1 MRRVLY
7 IHHGGEIGGA
17 PLSLLYLLRQLDRS
31 RYEPIVATL
40 KPGPVVALYQAE
52 GIETHVV
59 TGISDFSHTTLEW
72 YGGGELW
79 RLPGKALRFWPSV
92 RRARQL
98 VERIGPDLVH
108 LNSSTL
114 AAAAIGSARAGVP
127 VVWHIREPLA
137 KGYIGLRKALLRGI
151 IDRRATRIIA
161 ISHHD
166 ASQLIPTDRIRVI
179 HNFVDFDVF
188 DRALDG
194 RAFRNEMDIPEHAR
208 VVTMLGGVAR
218 PKGTLTFVRAMAR
231 VREAVPDAVG
241 LIVGPGLPP
250 AESGLKA
257 LAKRLLGTDAY
268 AHAVARELSG
278 QEDIHLTG
286 IRQDVPEILAASD
299 VLAFPSSVPHF
310 ARPVIEA
317 AAMSKPAV
325 ASDLGGPQELI
336 VNGETG
342 LLIRASD
349 PEALAV
355 ALIRLLDDPS
365 LARSMGESAYRHARE
380 HFNAERNAA
389 ETIAIYEEVL
399 EKREQR

>member
-1 MRRVLY
+1 M
-7 IHHGGEIGGA
+7 
-17 PLSLLYLLRQLDRS
+17 
-31 RYEPIVATL
+31 
-40 KPGPVVALYQAE
+40 
-52 GIETHVV
+52 
-59 TGISDFSHTTLEW
+59 
-72 YGGGELW
+72 
-79 RLPGKALRFWPSV
+79 LRFWPSV

-98 VERIGPDLVH
+98 IERIDPDLVH

-137 KGYIGLRKALLRGI
+137 GGYMGLRKVLLRRT
-151 IDRRATRIIA
+151 IDRHATRVIA

-166 ASQLIPTDRIRVI
+166 ASQLMPTDRIRVI

-194 RAFRNEMDIPEHAR
+194 RAFRNEMGIPEHAP

-218 PKGTLTFVRAMAR
+218 PKGTLTFVRAMAH
-231 VREAVPDAVG
+231 VREAVPNAIG
-241 LIVGPGLPP
+241 LIVGLGLPA

-257 LAKRLLGTDAY
+257 LAKRILGTDAY
-268 AHAVARELSG
+268 AHAVARELLG
-278 QEDIHLTG
+278 QEGIHLTG

-310 ARPVIEA
+310 ARPIIEA
-317 AAMSKPAV
+317 AAMAKPAV